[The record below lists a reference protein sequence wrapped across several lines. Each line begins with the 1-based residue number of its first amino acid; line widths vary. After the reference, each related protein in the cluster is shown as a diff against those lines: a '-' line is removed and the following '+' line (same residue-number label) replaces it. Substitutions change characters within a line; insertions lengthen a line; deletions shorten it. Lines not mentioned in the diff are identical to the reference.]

1 MTDASPAVAAPAAVR
16 ILVVDDDAAIR
27 EFVALALRLSDYD
40 VVFGSDGE
48 TVTDLVLSERPR
60 LIIMDLSMPGIS
72 GIEALQRL
80 RSIGSELPVIML
92 TAHDGDDDKLAAFDA
107 GADDYLVKP
116 LSARELVARVA
127 AVLRRSRLGSA
138 DVEPPN
144 VVQAGPLTIIPATHT
159 ASINGRN
166 LSLTRLEYSLL
177 VLMARTPGRIF
188 TSDELLTRVW
198 GPEYHDQAE
207 ILRTNIYRLRHK
219 LEDDPRRPRYVC
231 TRPGVGYYFSPD

>member
-1 MTDASPAVAAPAAVR
+1 
-16 ILVVDDDAAIR
+16 
-27 EFVALALRLSDYD
+27 
-40 VVFGSDGE
+40 
-48 TVTDLVLSERPR
+48 
-60 LIIMDLSMPGIS
+60 
-72 GIEALQRL
+72 
-80 RSIGSELPVIML
+80 
-92 TAHDGDDDKLAAFDA
+92 
-107 GADDYLVKP
+107 
-116 LSARELVARVA
+116 
-127 AVLRRSRLGSA
+127 
-138 DVEPPN
+138 
-144 VVQAGPLTIIPATHT
+144 VVQAGPLTINPATRT

-177 VLMARTPGRIF
+177 VLLARSAGRVF